1 VPTRPEEERSGRPGS
16 PGAAALRGLAS
27 TALLLFGILLCL
39 TVTGAAPDQAPKL
52 AAVAAAGMLWR
63 ALFAAGSLG
72 TALGGFASALDLA
85 VGLGLALLAVD
96 FTGGL
101 GSELYPLLLVDL
113 VLAHGFL
120 GPAASRFLTVGTL
133 LGLGG
138 LAAGAGGLPS
148 AGAALAMGLR
158 LLWPVALLAA
168 MELGTRAA
176 GGSAGEAAA
185 APDASPSLGSGARAE
200 PSEAGAGGPVPR
212 QGLQEVLHDL
222 RSPLTVIR
230 LYAELLTEHAR
241 KGEPPVADHV
251 QNLRAE
257 IELMES
263 LLDVDGD
270 SRAAV
275 RLRRRRRE
283 RFDLVRLLGSLAN
296 TYRVAHTDKLRIE
309 FIAES
314 PELPVL
320 ADSLAVQRAFRNI
333 LDNAV
338 KYTPAGGQVRIRA
351 GRSGTQAFV
360 VISDTGMGMN
370 AGEQQRAFEFSFRGQ
385 AARASGATGSG
396 VGLGLTRD
404 LLEPQGGRIS
414 LASEPGRGSEVTI
427 LLPVAREV
435 RL

>member
-1 VPTRPEEERSGRPGS
+1 MRAEEERSGRPGS
-16 PGAAALRGLAS
+16 LGGAALRGLAS
-27 TALLLFGILLCL
+27 TALLLFGILLSL
-39 TVTGAAPDQAPKL
+39 TVAGAAPGQAPKL
-52 AAVAAAGMLWR
+52 AAVAVAGLLWR

-72 TALGGFASALDLA
+72 AALGGFASALDLA
-85 VGLGLALLAVD
+85 VGLGLALLAVTL
-96 FTGGL
+96 TGGL
-101 GSELYPLLLVDL
+101 ASELYPLLLVDL
-113 VLAHGFL
+113 ALAHGFL
-120 GPAASRFLTVGTL
+120 GAAASRFLTVATL
-133 LGLGG
+133 LGVGG
-138 LAAGAGGLPS
+138 LAAVAGVPS
-148 AGAALAMGLR
+148 AGGAALATGLR
-158 LLWPVALLAA
+158 LLWPIALLAG
-168 MELGTRAA
+168 MELGARTDAPTSSELAA
-176 GGSAGEAAA
+176 R
-185 APDASPSLGSGARAE
+185 PE
-200 PSEAGAGGPVPR
+200 PSEPEANPAVPR
-212 QGLQEVLHDL
+212 QGLQEILHDL

-230 LYAELLTEHAR
+230 LYAELLAEHAR
-241 KGEPPVADHV
+241 KSEPPVADHV

-257 IELMES
+257 IDLMES
-263 LLDVDGD
+263 LLDVDGE
-270 SRAAV
+270 SRPAI

-283 RFDLVRLLGSLAN
+283 RFDLVKLLGSLAN
-296 TYRVAHTDKLRIE
+296 TYRLAQREKLRIE

-320 ADSLAVQRAFRNI
+320 ADSLAVQRAFRNV

-360 VISDTGMGMN
+360 VISDTGVGMN

-427 LLPVAREV
+427 LLPVAREAHP
-435 RL
+435 

>member
-1 VPTRPEEERSGRPGS
+1 MSLT
-16 PGAAALRGLAS
+16 AA
-27 TALLLFGILLCL
+27 
-39 TVTGAAPDQAPKL
+39 GAAPDHGAKL
-52 AAVAAAGMLWR
+52 AAVAAAALLWR
-63 ALFAAGSLG
+63 GLFAAGSLG

-85 VGLGLALLAVD
+85 VGLGLALLAVGL
-96 FTGGL
+96 TGGL

-113 VLAHGFL
+113 ALAHGFL
-120 GPAASRFLTVGTL
+120 GPAASRFLAVATL

-138 LAAGAGGLPS
+138 LAAGAGLPSS

-158 LLWPVALLAA
+158 LLWPAALLAA
-168 MELGTRAA
+168 MELWSGTA
-176 GGSAGEAAA
+176 GGHAGEPAA
-185 APDASPSLGSGARAE
+185 APADASPAPGLAPRAE
-200 PSEAGAGGPVPR
+200 PSEPDAGSPIPR
-212 QGLQEVLHDL
+212 QGLQEILHDL

-230 LYAELLTEHAR
+230 LYAELLAEHAR

-263 LLDVDGD
+263 LLDVDGE
-270 SRAAV
+270 SRAVV

-283 RFDLVRLLGSLAN
+283 RFDLVKLLGTLAN
-296 TYRVAHTDKLRIE
+296 TYRLAHTEKLRIE

-320 ADSLAVQRAFRNI
+320 ADSLAVQRAFRNV

-338 KYTPAGGQVRIRA
+338 KYTPTGGQVRIRA

-360 VISDTGMGMN
+360 VISDTGAGMS

-385 AARASGATGSG
+385 SARASGVAGSG

-427 LLPVAREV
+427 LLPVAREA

>member
-1 VPTRPEEERSGRPGS
+1 
-16 PGAAALRGLAS
+16 
-27 TALLLFGILLCL
+27 
-39 TVTGAAPDQAPKL
+39 
-52 AAVAAAGMLWR
+52 MLWR

-72 TALGGFASALDLA
+72 AALGGFASALDLA
-85 VGLGLALLAVD
+85 VGLGLGLLAVD

-113 VLAHGFL
+113 VLAHAFL
-120 GPAASRFLTVGTL
+120 GPAASRFLTVATL

-138 LAAGAGGLPS
+138 LAAGAGGLPA

-158 LLWPVALLAA
+158 LLWPVVLLAA
-168 MELGTRAA
+168 MERWTRAA
-176 GGSAGEAAA
+176 GGSAREAAA
-185 APDASPSLGSGARAE
+185 APADASTSPGSGARAE
-200 PSEAGAGGPVPR
+200 LSEAGAGGPLPR
-212 QGLQEVLHDL
+212 QGLQEILHDL

-320 ADSLAVQRAFRNI
+320 ADSLAVQRAFRNV

>member
-1 VPTRPEEERSGRPGS
+1 
-16 PGAAALRGLAS
+16 
-27 TALLLFGILLCL
+27 
-39 TVTGAAPDQAPKL
+39 
-52 AAVAAAGMLWR
+52 M
-63 ALFAAGSLG
+63 
-72 TALGGFASALDLA
+72 
-85 VGLGLALLAVD
+85 
-96 FTGGL
+96 
-101 GSELYPLLLVDL
+101 DL

-120 GPAASRFLTVGTL
+120 GPPAARFLALATL

-138 LAAGAGGLPS
+138 LAASGAPPS
-148 AGAALAMGLR
+148 AGAALTIGLR

-168 MELGTRAA
+168 MEMRSRAA
-176 GGSAGEAAA
+176 GESAGEPATASTA
-185 APDASPSLGSGARAE
+185 DATTPSSIAPPTQPAGP
-200 PSEAGAGGPVPR
+200 EAGGTSPR
-212 QGLQEVLHDL
+212 QGLQEILHDL

-230 LYAELLTEHAR
+230 LYAEMLADHAR

-283 RFDLVRLLGSLAN
+283 RFDLVKLLGSLAN
-296 TYRVAHTDKLRIE
+296 TYRLAHTEKLRIE

-314 PELPVL
+314 PELPIL
-320 ADSLAVQRAFRNI
+320 ADSLAVQRAFRNV

-338 KYTPAGGQVRIRA
+338 KYTPSGGQVRIRA

-360 VISDTGMGMN
+360 VISDTGVGMS
-370 AGEQQRAFEFSFRGQ
+370 AGDQQRAFESSFRGQ
-385 AARASGATGSG
+385 AARASGAAGSG

-404 LLEPQGGRIS
+404 LLEPQGGKIS
-414 LASEPGRGSEVTI
+414 LASDPGRGSEVTI
-427 LLPVAREV
+427 LLPVAREA

>member
-1 VPTRPEEERSGRPGS
+1 MPTRADEERSGRPGS
-16 PGAAALRGLAS
+16 LGAAALRGLAS

-39 TVTGAAPDQAPKL
+39 TVTGAAPGQAPKL

-176 GGSAGEAAA
+176 GGS
-185 APDASPSLGSGARAE
+185 GARAE
-200 PSEAGAGGPVPR
+200 PSEAGAGGPGPR
-212 QGLQEVLHDL
+212 QGLQEILHDL

-230 LYAELLTEHAR
+230 LYAELLTDHAR

-275 RLRRRRRE
+275 RLRRRRE

-320 ADSLAVQRAFRNI
+320 ADSLAVQRAFRNV

>member
-1 VPTRPEEERSGRPGS
+1 MRAEEERSGRSGS
-16 PGAAALRGLAS
+16 LGTAALRGLAS

-39 TVTGAAPDQAPKL
+39 TVASAAPGQASKL
-52 AAVAAAGMLWR
+52 AAVAAAGLLWR

-72 TALGGFASALDLA
+72 AALGGFASALDLA
-85 VGLGLALLAVD
+85 VGLGFVLLAVG

-113 VLAHGFL
+113 ALAHGFL
-120 GPAASRFLTVGTL
+120 GPAASRFLAVGTL

-138 LAAGAGGLPS
+138 LAVMAGVPSS
-148 AGAALAMGLR
+148 AGAALATGLR
-158 LLWPVALLAA
+158 LLWPIGLLAA
-168 MELGTRAA
+168 MELWTQAA
-176 GGSAGEAAA
+176 DASDAPGSA
-185 APDASPSLGSGARAE
+185 ARAE
-200 PSEAGAGGPVPR
+200 PSAPGAGGPVPR
-212 QGLQEVLHDL
+212 PGLHEMLHDL

-230 LYAELLTEHAR
+230 LYAELLAEHAR
-241 KGEPPVADHV
+241 KGDSPIADHV

-263 LLDVDGD
+263 LLDVDGE

-320 ADSLAVQRAFRNI
+320 ADSLAVQRAFRNV

-360 VISDTGMGMN
+360 VISDTGVGMS
-370 AGEQQRAFEFSFRGQ
+370 AGEQQRAFEFTFRGQ
-385 AARASGATGSG
+385 AARASGAAGSG

-404 LLEPQGGRIS
+404 LLEPHGGRIS
-414 LASEPGRGSEVTI
+414 LASESGRGSEVTI

>member
-1 VPTRPEEERSGRPGS
+1 
-16 PGAAALRGLAS
+16 
-27 TALLLFGILLCL
+27 
-39 TVTGAAPDQAPKL
+39 
-52 AAVAAAGMLWR
+52 VAAAGLFWR

-72 TALGGFASALDLA
+72 AALGGFASALDLA
-85 VGLGLALLAVD
+85 VGLGLVLLAVG

-113 VLAHGFL
+113 ALAHGFL
-120 GPAASRFLTVGTL
+120 GPAASRFLAVGTL

-138 LAAGAGGLPS
+138 LAVMADVPSS

-158 LLWPVALLAA
+158 LLWPIGLLAA
-168 MELGTRAA
+168 MELWTRAA
-176 GGSAGEAAA
+176 DASDAPGSA
-185 APDASPSLGSGARAE
+185 ARIE
-200 PSEAGAGGPVPR
+200 PSAPGAGGPVPR
-212 QGLQEVLHDL
+212 PGLQEILHDL

-230 LYAELLTEHAR
+230 LYAELLAEHAR
-241 KGEPPVADHV
+241 KGDSPIADHV

-263 LLDVDGD
+263 LLDVDGE

-296 TYRVAHTDKLRIE
+296 TYRLAHTEKLRIE

-320 ADSLAVQRAFRNI
+320 ADSLAVQRAFRNV

-360 VISDTGMGMN
+360 VISDTGVGMS
-370 AGEQQRAFEFSFRGQ
+370 AGEQQRAFEFTFRGQ
-385 AARASGATGSG
+385 AARASGAAGSG

-404 LLEPQGGRIS
+404 LLEPHGGRIS

-427 LLPVAREV
+427 LLPVAREA

>member
-1 VPTRPEEERSGRPGS
+1 MRAEEERSGRSGS
-16 PGAAALRGLAS
+16 LGTAALRGLAS

-39 TVTGAAPDQAPKL
+39 TVASAAPGQASKL
-52 AAVAAAGMLWR
+52 AAVAAAGLLWR

-72 TALGGFASALDLA
+72 AALGGFASALDLA
-85 VGLGLALLAVD
+85 VGLGFVLLAVG

-113 VLAHGFL
+113 ALAHGFL
-120 GPAASRFLTVGTL
+120 GPAASRFLAVGTL

-138 LAAGAGGLPS
+138 LAVMAGVPSS
-148 AGAALAMGLR
+148 AGAALATGLR
-158 LLWPVALLAA
+158 LLWPIGLLAA
-168 MELGTRAA
+168 MELWTR
-176 GGSAGEAAA
+176 
-185 APDASPSLGSGARAE
+185 APDASDAPGSAARAE
-200 PSEAGAGGPVPR
+200 PSEPGAGGPVPR
-212 QGLQEVLHDL
+212 PGLQEILHDL

-230 LYAELLTEHAR
+230 LYAELLAEHAR
-241 KGEPPVADHV
+241 KGDSPIADHV

-263 LLDVDGD
+263 LLDVDGE

-296 TYRVAHTDKLRIE
+296 TYRLAHTEKLRIE

-320 ADSLAVQRAFRNI
+320 ADSLAVQRAFRNV

-360 VISDTGMGMN
+360 VISDTGVGMS
-370 AGEQQRAFEFSFRGQ
+370 AGEQQRAFEFTFRGQ
-385 AARASGATGSG
+385 AARASGAAGSG

-404 LLEPQGGRIS
+404 LLEPHGGRIS
-414 LASEPGRGSEVTI
+414 LASESGRGSEVTI
-427 LLPVAREV
+427 LLPVAREA

>member
-1 VPTRPEEERSGRPGS
+1 MRARSVSSGVCRDTL
-16 PGAAALRGLAS
+16 LRGLAS
-27 TALLLFGILLCL
+27 TALLLLAILLSL
-39 TVTGAAPDQAPKL
+39 SVGGAATSGAKL
-52 AAVAAAGMLWR
+52 AAVAAAGLLWR
-63 ALFAAGSLG
+63 GLFAAGSLG
-72 TALGGFASALDLA
+72 AALGAFAVALDLA
-85 VGLGLALLAVD
+85 VGLGLALLAVGL
-96 FTGGL
+96 TGGL

-113 VLAHGFL
+113 ALAHGFL
-120 GPAASRFLTVGTL
+120 GPPASRFLAVATL

-138 LAAGAGGLPS
+138 LAAVAGVPSSGA
-148 AGAALAMGLR
+148 AALAVGLR

-168 MELGTRAA
+168 MELWGGAR
-176 GGSAGEAAA
+176 GGSAGEPTAAA
-185 APDASPSLGSGARAE
+185 TDATTPTGSAPGAE
-200 PSEAGAGGPVPR
+200 PSGPEAGPAPR
-212 QGLQEVLHDL
+212 QGLQEILHDL

-230 LYAELLTEHAR
+230 LYAELLAEHAR
-241 KGEPPVADHV
+241 KGEPPVGDHV

-263 LLDVDGD
+263 LLDVDGE

-283 RFDLVRLLGSLAN
+283 RFDLVKLLGSLAN
-296 TYRVAHTDKLRIE
+296 TYRLAHTEKLRIE

-314 PELPVL
+314 PELPIQ
-320 ADSLAVQRAFRNI
+320 ADALAVQRALRNI

-360 VISDTGMGMN
+360 VISDTGVGMS
-370 AGEQQRAFEFSFRGQ
+370 AGEQQRAFELSFRGQ
-385 AARASGATGSG
+385 AARASGAAGSG

-404 LLEPQGGRIS
+404 LLEPQGGQIS

-427 LLPVAREV
+427 LLPVVREARS
-435 RL
+435 

>member
-1 VPTRPEEERSGRPGS
+1 M
-16 PGAAALRGLAS
+16 GL
-27 TALLLFGILLCL
+27 
-39 TVTGAAPDQAPKL
+39 
-52 AAVAAAGMLWR
+52 
-63 ALFAAGSLG
+63 
-72 TALGGFASALDLA
+72 
-85 VGLGLALLAVD
+85 
-96 FTGGL
+96 TGGL
-101 GSELYPLLLVDL
+101 GSALYPLLLVDL
-113 VLAHGFL
+113 ALAHGFL
-120 GPAASRFLTVGTL
+120 GPPASRFLAVATL

-138 LAAGAGGLPS
+138 LGAVAGVPAS
-148 AGAALAMGLR
+148 AGAAIAIALR
-158 LLWPVALLAA
+158 LLWPVALLVT
-168 MELGTRAA
+168 MELWSGAPGGNAGEPAA
-176 GGSAGEAAA
+176 GDATTPAAV
-185 APDASPSLGSGARAE
+185 APRAE
-200 PSEAGAGGPVPR
+200 PSEPEGGGTGPR
-212 QGLQEVLHDL
+212 QGLPEILHDL

-230 LYAELLTEHAR
+230 LYAELLGEHAR

-283 RFDLVRLLGSLAN
+283 RFDLVKLLGALAN
-296 TYRVAHTDKLRIE
+296 TYRLAHTEKLRIE

-320 ADSLAVQRAFRNI
+320 ADSLAVQRAFRNV

-338 KYTPAGGQVRIRA
+338 KYTPAGGQVRIRV
-351 GRSGTQAFV
+351 GRSGSQAFV
-360 VISDTGMGMN
+360 VISDTGVGMS

-385 AARASGATGSG
+385 AARASGAAGSG

-414 LASEPGRGSEVTI
+414 LASDPGRGSEVTI
-427 LLPVAREV
+427 LLPVAREG
-435 RL
+435 RP

>member
-1 VPTRPEEERSGRPGS
+1 
-16 PGAAALRGLAS
+16 L
-27 TALLLFGILLCL
+27 
-39 TVTGAAPDQAPKL
+39 
-52 AAVAAAGMLWR
+52 LWR
-63 ALFAAGSLG
+63 GLFAAGSLG
-72 TALGGFASALDLA
+72 AALGGFASALDLA
-85 VGLGLALLAVD
+85 VGLGLALLAVG

-113 VLAHGFL
+113 ALAHGFL
-120 GPAASRFLTVGTL
+120 GPAASRFLAVATL

-138 LAAGAGGLPS
+138 LAAGAGPPSS
-148 AGAALAMGLR
+148 AGAALATGLR
-158 LLWPVALLAA
+158 LSWPLALLAA
-168 MELGTRAA
+168 MELGSRAA
-176 GGSAGEAAA
+176 GGSAGEPA
-185 APDASPSLGSGARAE
+185 APADAYGAPNTTPRAE
-200 PSEAGAGGPVPR
+200 PSEPEAGGPGPR
-212 QGLQEVLHDL
+212 QGLQEILHDL

-230 LYAELLTEHAR
+230 LYAELLGEHAR

-257 IELMES
+257 IDLMES
-263 LLDVDGD
+263 LLDVDGE

-283 RFDLVRLLGSLAN
+283 RFDLVKLLGSLAN
-296 TYRVAHTDKLRIE
+296 TYRLAHTDKLRIE

-320 ADSLAVQRAFRNI
+320 ADSLAVQRAFRNV

-360 VISDTGMGMN
+360 VISDTGVGMS
-370 AGEQQRAFEFSFRGQ
+370 AGEQQRAFEFLFRGQ
-385 AARASGATGSG
+385 AARASGVAGSG

-427 LLPVAREV
+427 LLPVAREA

>member
-1 VPTRPEEERSGRPGS
+1 MS
-16 PGAAALRGLAS
+16 PVVYRDTLLRGLAS
-27 TALLLFGILLCL
+27 TALLLFGILLCF
-39 TVTGAAPDQAPKL
+39 TVANASPGQASKL
-52 AAVAAAGMLWR
+52 AAVAAAGLLWR
-63 ALFAAGSLG
+63 ALFAAGSLDA
-72 TALGGFASALDLA
+72 ALGGFASALDLA
-85 VGLGLALLAVD
+85 VGLGLALMAVG

-101 GSELYPLLLVDL
+101 GSELYPLLLVDIA
-113 VLAHGFL
+113 LAHGFL
-120 GPAASRFLTVGTL
+120 GPAASRFLAVATL

-138 LAAGAGGLPS
+138 LAAGAGGPPS
-148 AGAALAMGLR
+148 APAALAMGLR
-158 LLWPVALLAA
+158 LLWPIALLAA
-168 MELGTRAA
+168 MELWTRDA
-176 GGSAGEAAA
+176 
-185 APDASPSLGSGARAE
+185 DASTSPGIAPRAE
-200 PSEAGAGGPVPR
+200 PSEPEAGGPVPR
-212 QGLQEVLHDL
+212 QGLQEILHDL

-230 LYAELLTEHAR
+230 LYAELLAEHAR

-263 LLDVDGD
+263 LLDVDGE
-270 SRAAV
+270 SRGAV
-275 RLRRRRRE
+275 RRRRGR
-283 RFDLVRLLGSLAN
+283 RFDLVRLLGGLAN
-296 TYRVAHTDKLRIE
+296 TYRLAHADKLRIE

-320 ADSLAVQRAFRNI
+320 ADSLAVQRAFRNV

-360 VISDTGMGMN
+360 VISDTGVGMS

-385 AARASGATGSG
+385 AARASGASGSG

-427 LLPVAREV
+427 LLPVAREA
-435 RL
+435 RR

>member
-1 VPTRPEEERSGRPGS
+1 M
-16 PGAAALRGLAS
+16 
-27 TALLLFGILLCL
+27 
-39 TVTGAAPDQAPKL
+39 
-52 AAVAAAGMLWR
+52 AAAGLLWR

-85 VGLGLALLAVD
+85 VGLGLALLAVA

-113 VLAHGFL
+113 ALTHGFL
-120 GPAASRFLTVGTL
+120 GPAASRFLAVATL

-138 LAAGAGGLPS
+138 LAAGAGGAPS
-148 AGAALAMGLR
+148 AAAALAMGLR
-158 LLWPVALLAA
+158 LLWPVALVAA

-176 GGSAGEAAA
+176 GGNAGEPAA
-185 APDASPSLGSGARAE
+185 APADGSTSPDIAARAE
-200 PSEAGAGGPVPR
+200 PSEPGAGGAGPR
-212 QGLQEVLHDL
+212 QGLPEILHDL

-230 LYAELLTEHAR
+230 LYAEILAEHAR

-263 LLDVDGD
+263 LLDVDGE

-296 TYRVAHTDKLRIE
+296 TYRLAHTDKLRIE

-320 ADSLAVQRAFRNI
+320 ADSLAVQRAFRNV

-360 VISDTGMGMN
+360 VISDTGVGMS
-370 AGEQQRAFEFSFRGQ
+370 AGEQQRAFEFAFRGQ
-385 AARASGATGSG
+385 AARASGAAGSG

-427 LLPVAREV
+427 LLPVAREA